1 MSSTSVGIE
10 SLPLPIVVVDANGTI
25 VEANRNAIDRIFSST
40 EYVAGTTALSA
51 LVGADAVPVPL
62 TIKSDLARV
71 RKVHGVTPAGSRFS
85 AELSLAAS
93 GESRFAVVFNNV
105 LSCDERQRQPHNRS
119 GLELPLLEAVFETVL
134 SPVLVLRAD
143 WRIAAVNSATLR
155 VFGCSDPSHLI
166 GQSIALLLP
175 NEPLHAARPSGTSSV
190 VGRRLDGSTCDLTM
204 HLSPIGE
211 TFDVVQGDGADSS
224 DDNDRLLHVA
234 AFVDLTEMVQA
245 SSVARAKAAFLAN
258 MSHEVRTP
266 MNGVVGLLEVLRD
279 TPLSTMQRESVDMC
293 QRAAQALVRVLD
305 DVLLFSKLDSGKL
318 RVINAPFTLLDVV
331 EDVAQLF
338 YPRVA
343 QKRLSLVVDVDVAL
357 PRTFVGD
364 SGRLHQILTNLVG
377 NAVKFT
383 EHGLVCIAV
392 GRVPERGDGICFQ
405 VEDTGVGIDPDLLR
419 TKLFRPFSQGDDDT
433 ARAHEGTGLGLVI
446 CKSLVELMGGADIKV
461 ESRVGRGSTFSFV
474 LPLAVAPDAAPPLDV
489 KNIAGKHVLVIDESA
504 ANRVVLRKLLQ
515 FYGAV
520 VGEASSSALGFE
532 AAKGAAFTQQPYD
545 VIVIDLTQKTTG
557 DEFVNALRASR
568 LLSNTPVF
576 VLSSMGGATVLDESL
591 VDAIDVKPV
600 RRARFLQT
608 LDQLL
613 AKNPSRSRRRSS
625 VVDFGSPTA
634 RPRSGVNSDA
644 HFLVGRS
651 VLVVEDNNVNRVV
664 LTRMLATAQCKVEGA
679 ANGVEAIEKASAKSF
694 EIILT
699 DIHMPVLDGIDAA
712 KAIRVQRAERRLP
725 QCCIVAV
732 TADTSEHTRERCKAV
747 GMDAVLF
754 KPVTFASLVAC
765 LAPLLAARDAAAV
778 EAAAA
783 ASTSLIGSGGGSSG
797 SLTGSGSRQRLSAVV
812 DIASTPPRAA
822 PAADDARP
830 LLYVVEDDVVTQTVL
845 KVSLGRHLKQ
855 WRWQLFGTCE
865 AMLAA
870 LTPAPSGHPL
880 VVLSDI
886 HLGPGMDGIDA
897 CKALR
902 GRDYS
907 GALMLMTASVD
918 TAKIAARVRQYD
930 CAGVF
935 AKPLPIEELVRVC
948 DEVLR
953 RRESGDDDEPAL
965 DDSATDALVE
975 LMGSHVEG
983 GANILDELCI
993 DFDANLA
1000 RLRQAVIMSNEPQVR
1015 QLVHDMRGVVSH
1027 VGAARL
1033 IELLYAVRAQSMKGN
1048 FDRSLIDDVTREWR
1062 RVSEAIRARARRQ
1075 SAST

>member
-1 MSSTSVGIE
+1 MDRFFSVGRVWVGTALETLVGGAAIQF
-10 SLPLPIVVVDANGTI
+10 PLTKA
-25 VEANRNAIDRIFSST
+25 AIDAMGVRT
-40 EYVAGTTALSA
+40 VRCVTASGAQLSA
-51 LVGADAVPVPL
+51 QVSIGVVGAD
-62 TIKSDLARV
+62 
-71 RKVHGVTPAGSRFS
+71 
-85 AELSLAAS
+85 
-93 GESRFAVVFNNV
+93 RFAVAFNNV
-105 LSCDERQRQPHNRS
+105 LPRGDAV
-119 GLELPLLEAVFETVL
+119 GAALELSLLEAVLETVL

-143 WRIAAVNSATLR
+143 WRIAAVNSATVR
-155 VFGCSDPSHLI
+155 VFGCTERSQLI
-166 GQSIALLLP
+166 GSSISLLLP
-175 NEPLHAARPSGTSSV
+175 NEQLHAARPLGPSTV

-204 HLSPIGE
+204 RLSLIGA
-211 TFDVVQGDGADSS
+211 TFDVAVGGAVASASGD
-224 DDNDRLLHVA
+224 DRLLYVA
-234 AFVDLTEMVQA
+234 AFVDLTEALQA

-318 RVINAPFTLLDVV
+318 RVINAPFALLDVV

-377 NAVKFT
+377 NAIKFT

-405 VEDTGVGIDPDLLR
+405 VEDTGIGIDPDLLR

-446 CKSLVELMGGADIKV
+446 CKSLVELMGGTDIKV

-474 LPLAVAPDAAPPLDV
+474 LPLAVVPDAAPPLDV
-489 KNIAGKHVLVIDESA
+489 GNIVGKHVLVIDESA

-515 FYGAV
+515 HYGAV
-520 VGEASSSALGFE
+520 VGEASGAALGFE

-557 DEFVNALRASR
+557 DEFVNSLRASR

-576 VLSSMGGATVLDESL
+576 VLSSIAGATVLDESL

-600 RRARFLQT
+600 RRTRFLQT

-613 AKNPSRSRRRSS
+613 VKNPSRSRRRSS
-625 VVDFGSPTA
+625 VVDFGAPMA
-634 RPRSGVNSDA
+634 HARSGASEA

-694 EIILT
+694 EVILT

-712 KAIRVQRAERRLP
+712 KAIRVQRAERRLS

-765 LAPLLAARDAAAV
+765 LAPLLAARDTAAAAAAV

-783 ASTSLIGSGGGSSG
+783 VSTSLTS
-797 SLTGSGSRQRLSAVV
+797 SGSRQRLSAAGGDSVSLTES
-812 DIASTPPRAA
+812 AAAAAAAAAGRRRAA
-822 PAADDARP
+822 AAVCDRGRRRDA
-830 LLYVVEDDVVTQTVL
+830 DGAQSVTR
-845 KVSLGRHLKQ
+845 SPS
-855 WRWQLFGTCE
+855 E
-865 AMLAA
+865 AVALAA
-870 LTPAPSGHPL
+870 
-880 VVLSDI
+880 V
-886 HLGPGMDGIDA
+886 
-897 CKALR
+897 
-902 GRDYS
+902 
-907 GALMLMTASVD
+907 
-918 TAKIAARVRQYD
+918 
-930 CAGVF
+930 
-935 AKPLPIEELVRVC
+935 
-948 DEVLR
+948 
-953 RRESGDDDEPAL
+953 
-965 DDSATDALVE
+965 
-975 LMGSHVEG
+975 
-983 GANILDELCI
+983 
-993 DFDANLA
+993 
-1000 RLRQAVIMSNEPQVR
+1000 
-1015 QLVHDMRGVVSH
+1015 
-1027 VGAARL
+1027 
-1033 IELLYAVRAQSMKGN
+1033 
-1048 FDRSLIDDVTREWR
+1048 
-1062 RVSEAIRARARRQ
+1062 
-1075 SAST
+1075 